1 MLFILVAVH
10 IRNNHMNAELLLI
23 IFILVCCLLPLV
35 TTGLIAFRFVQHIN
49 HLREVMVNGIPTTA
63 TVVRKY
69 ARNRIVFE
77 YRDIT
82 GRLHRNDRIVFR
94 SEYHRFQPG
103 DSIDVVYS
111 AQRPHIVFFKE
122 VIDQSRAVQQAG
134 EQSNLDSS
142 EQ

>member
-1 MLFILVAVH
+1 MH
-10 IRNNHMNAELLLI
+10 AELLLI

-63 TVVRKY
+63 KVVRKY
-69 ARNRIVFE
+69 TRNRRNRIVFE

-82 GRLHRNDRIVFR
+82 GRLHRKDRIVFR
-94 SEYHRFQPG
+94 SEYHRFHPG
-103 DSIDVVYS
+103 DSLDVVYS

-122 VIDQSRAVQQAG
+122 VIDQSRAAQQAG

>member
-1 MLFILVAVH
+1 
-10 IRNNHMNAELLLI
+10 MNAELLRI
-23 IFILVCCLLPLV
+23 IFILVFCLLPLI
-35 TTGLIAFRFVQHIN
+35 TIGLIAFSFVQHIN
-49 HLREVMVNGIPTTA
+49 HFREVMVNGIPTTA